1 MTMESGENDL
11 LTPHEAATRLRVK
24 VSWVYAHAD
33 ELGALRVG
41 KYLRFR
47 WAHVLACVAEGS
59 CQRRPH
65 SRVGGGLGQVPF
77 PVAAR
82 SDVRKA

>member
-1 MTMESGENDL
+1 MTMPVENDL
-11 LTPHEAATRLRVK
+11 LIPHEVATLLRVK
-24 VSWVYAHAD
+24 VGWVYAHAD

-65 SRVGGGLGQVPF
+65 SRVGAACPNYRSQRQQDQTLG
-77 PVAAR
+77 
-82 SDVRKA
+82 KA